1 MLRNALTIGFN
12 DALISHGNQ
21 RFHSGDLDLWK
32 KMKEGGF
39 PDLIKE
45 ESGVNLKKLLETR
58 VKRLIHATNLEYVA
72 ANCRKHW

>member
-1 MLRNALTIGFN
+1 MAKNVKKQLVSN

-39 PDLIKE
+39 DLIKE
-45 ESGVNLKKLLETR
+45 ESGVNLKMLLEI
-58 VKRLIHATNLEYVA
+58 LFSTNLSYA
-72 ANCRKHW
+72 LIAKHW